1 MLCSNQSNSDMIEKE
16 NKVPNTKI
24 GKQLQTNRLF
34 KIGEILLVF
43 IVAFVLISLLKP
55 LVGDDPLLKQT
66 AVWTVNILMLI
77 IIWVGLK
84 LRGES
89 WKDFGLGFKSITWR
103 EGMKMFLLSLLV
115 FVLAVAAFI
124 IGSIVM
130 ANITGIPESAN
141 MSGNDYLKDNIAM
154 LLVTLGGVYIDSS
167 FGEEVV
173 YRAFLI
179 NRISELGQETKKAT
193 IIAVILSSIIFG
205 LVHYE
210 WGPMGIVQ
218 TGFMGLVL
226 GILYIK
232 LKRRLWILILAHVY
246 MDTILMVQMYLAS
259 N

>member
-1 MLCSNQSNSDMIEKE
+1 MIEKE

-24 GKQLQTNRLF
+24 GKQLQTNQLF

-43 IVAFVLISLLKP
+43 IAAFVFIGLTKP
-55 LVGDDPLLKQT
+55 LVGDNPILKQA
-66 AVWTVNILMLI
+66 AVWIANILMLI
-77 IIWVGLK
+77 IVWIGLK

-89 WKDFGLGFKSITWR
+89 WKDFGLGFKSITWS

-115 FVLAVAAFI
+115 FVLAVAGFI
-124 IGSIVM
+124 IGSIIM

-141 MSGNDYLKDNIAM
+141 MSGYDYLKDNIGM
-154 LLVTLGGVYIDSS
+154 LLLTLGGVYIVSS
-167 FGEEVV
+167 FGEEVI

-218 TGFMGLVL
+218 TGFMGLAL
-226 GILYIK
+226 GICYIK
-232 LKRRLWILILAHVY
+232 LKRRLWILILAHAY
-246 MDTILMVQMYLAS
+246 MDTILMLQMYMVS

>member
-1 MLCSNQSNSDMIEKE
+1 MIEKE
-16 NKVPNTKI
+16 NKVLNTNI

-34 KIGEILLVF
+34 RIGEILLVF
-43 IVAFVLISLLKP
+43 IVAFVFIGLTKP
-55 LVGDDPLLKQT
+55 LVGDDPILKQA
-66 AVWTVNILMLI
+66 AVWIANILMLI
-77 IIWVGLK
+77 IVWIGLK

-89 WKDFGLGFKSITWR
+89 WKDFGLGFKSITWS

-115 FVLAVAAFI
+115 FVLAIAGFI

-141 MSGNDYLKDNIAM
+141 LSGYDYLKDNIGM
-154 LLVTLGGVYIDSS
+154 LLLTLGGVYIVSS
-167 FGEEVV
+167 FGEEVI

-218 TGFMGLVL
+218 TGFMGLAL
-226 GILYIK
+226 GICYIK

-246 MDTILMVQMYLAS
+246 ADTILMVQMYLA
-259 N
+259 NN

>member
-1 MLCSNQSNSDMIEKE
+1 MIEKE
-16 NKVPNTKI
+16 NKVPYTKI

-43 IVAFVLISLLKP
+43 IAAFVFIGLTKP
-55 LVGDDPLLKQT
+55 LVGDNPILKQA
-66 AVWTVNILMLI
+66 AVWIANILMLI
-77 IIWVGLK
+77 IVWIGLK
-84 LRGES
+84 LRGEC
-89 WKDFGLGFKSITWR
+89 WKDFGLGFKSITWS

-115 FVLAVAAFI
+115 FVLAVAGFI
-124 IGSIVM
+124 IGSIIM

-141 MSGNDYLKDNIAM
+141 MSGYDYLKDNIGM
-154 LLVTLGGVYIDSS
+154 LLLTLGGVYIVSS
-167 FGEEVV
+167 FGEEVI

-218 TGFMGLVL
+218 TGFMGLAL
-226 GILYIK
+226 GICYIK
-232 LKRRLWILILAHVY
+232 LKRRLWILILAHAY
-246 MDTILMVQMYLAS
+246 MDTILMLQMYMVS